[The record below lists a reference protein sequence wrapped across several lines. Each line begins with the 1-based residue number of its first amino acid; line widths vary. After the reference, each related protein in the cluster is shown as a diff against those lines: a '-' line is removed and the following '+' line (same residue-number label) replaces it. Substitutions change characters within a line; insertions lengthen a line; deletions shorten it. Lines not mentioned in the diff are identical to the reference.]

1 MVFLACLFVVINID
15 ELSPGLVGLTMSYAM
30 LVSMYT
36 LYRFTDSE
44 HSEHSLK
51 ILNRL

>member
-44 HSEHSLK
+44 HSEYSEHSEH
-51 ILNRL
+51 